1 MLKVVDDVKNDM
13 MLKVD
18 KFVEGY
24 LLHQLKLK
32 RSRYFFDGDKIF
44 NDSIVLQYY
53 LNYKIVSPDQD
64 RVEFETKPH
73 GNSKTDR
80 KFYPVKEYF
89 NKF

>member
-1 MLKVVDDVKNDM
+1 MYISRNENKDGLVKNI
-13 MLKVD
+13 V
-18 KFVEGY
+18 
-24 LLHQLKLK
+24 
-32 RSRYFFDGDKIF
+32 YFSDGDKIL
-44 NDSIVLQYY
+44 NDCIVLQHY